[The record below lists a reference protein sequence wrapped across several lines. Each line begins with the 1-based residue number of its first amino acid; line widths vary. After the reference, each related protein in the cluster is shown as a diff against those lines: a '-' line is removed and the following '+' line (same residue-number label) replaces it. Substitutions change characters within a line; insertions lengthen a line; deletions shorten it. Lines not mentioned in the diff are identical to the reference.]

1 MKTLA
6 IRRPMSPRGQVVI
19 PKDIRGFL
27 GLQASGAV
35 VFEVRGGE
43 VVLKAPADP
52 GAFLDD
58 FLNTPKRRNPLSP
71 RQIKKMVLDQYDHK
85 VP

>member
-6 IRRPMSPRGQVVI
+6 IRRPMSSRGQVVI

-27 GLQASGAV
+27 GLHGSGAV
-35 VFEVRGGE
+35 VFEVRE
-43 VVLKAPADP
+43 SDVILKAPAAP
-52 GAFLDD
+52 EAFLED
-58 FLNTPKRRNPLSP
+58 FLDTPKRVKSLSA
-71 RQIKKMVLDQYDHK
+71 RQIKKMILHQHDPN